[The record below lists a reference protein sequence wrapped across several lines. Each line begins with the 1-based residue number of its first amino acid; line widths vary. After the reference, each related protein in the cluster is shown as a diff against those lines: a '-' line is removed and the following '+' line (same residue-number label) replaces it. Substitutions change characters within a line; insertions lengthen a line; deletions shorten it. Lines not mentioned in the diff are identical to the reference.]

1 VPEIDLRKRDLLTD
15 ISQTYYLLNGQ
26 TSSGHNTSYGSL
38 FERTRYSIVLLAA
51 ITLENFKD
59 RAFNI
64 KGTFFYNLYRLQQ
77 VADFLHLEYDMKNQA
92 RKIYEELKDKG
103 EVRMEITEDN
113 RTLVSL
119 TEKGINRCLKK
130 IKELH
135 DLRNYFFRL
144 PLLQEKY
151 IVVDG
156 LTGRAKADLKSKSYP
171 MTKDENNVEMLIKS
185 ISE

>member
-1 VPEIDLRKRDLLTD
+1 MPEIDLHKRDLLTD
-15 ISQTYYLLNGQ
+15 ISQTYYLLNGK
-26 TSSGHNTSYGSL
+26 TSGGHDTSFRPL
-38 FERTRYSIVLLAA
+38 FEETKYAIVLLAA

-77 VADFLHLEYDMKNQA
+77 VADFLRLEYDMKNQA

-113 RTLVSL
+113 RTFVSP

-135 DLRNYFFRL
+135 DLRNYFSRL
-144 PLLQEKY
+144 PSLQEKY
-151 IVVDG
+151 IDDG
-156 LTGRAKADLKSKSYP
+156 LTVRAGTDLKSKSHP
-171 MTKDENNVEMLIKS
+171 MTEDENNVEMLIKS